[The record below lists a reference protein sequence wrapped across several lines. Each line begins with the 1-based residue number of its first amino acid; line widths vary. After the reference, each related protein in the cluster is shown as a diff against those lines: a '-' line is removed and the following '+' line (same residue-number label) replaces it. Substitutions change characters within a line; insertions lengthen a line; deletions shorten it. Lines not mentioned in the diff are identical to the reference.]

1 MNGLLLVLPA
11 LLLSGAVLA
20 HPVRPSRQSKPDSTT
35 PEYKITKEDID
46 RTNPVK
52 PTPEGIAEAR
62 KVFGYDCAMCHGEAG
77 DGKGEVVESMKL
89 DMHDWHDPA
98 SLAGK
103 SDGELFHIITRGKG
117 KMMAEGDRQT
127 EKMRW
132 NLVNLI
138 RSIAAKP
145 TPQKSASAA
154 PNS

>member
-1 MNGLLLVLPA
+1 MNGLLLVIPA
-11 LLLSGAVLA
+11 LLLSGAILA
-20 HPVRPSRQSKPDSTT
+20 QPVRLSNQAKPDSTT

-46 RTNPVK
+46 RQNPVK
-52 PTPEGIAEAR
+52 ATPEGIAEAR

-89 DMHDWHDPA
+89 AMHDWHDPA

-103 SDGELFHIITRGKG
+103 SDGELFYIITHGKG

-138 RSIAAKP
+138 RSIAAKAV
-145 TPQKSASAA
+145 PQKSASAG